1 MIGVRMLYDI
11 EVIEVLLDM
20 LRRFN
25 LGSAQVH
32 RLSEY
37 ITALRGMTKEKNITF
52 GVSKRKR
59 NEP

>member
-1 MIGVRMLYDI
+1 MFYYI